1 MTLQDKINKEPYFK
15 AKNLTDI
22 ADVEYSLQ
30 ELKKLIAE
38 YGYTKQ
44 LIAIL
49 TRINNK
55 KSKLSGTMKL
65 TKGSKA
71 AKDFMAKIR
80 SMKNKPKK
88 SKVGAIKR
96 STRKVVKNNTSV
108 LSGTHKDTKSHNYKI
123 SISGDTRK
131 KLSADA
137 VSSMRSIAKAIQII
151 YKRNAWGDS
160 ELNNR
165 QNIAQAYTMLWELI
179 LSNGYTITQ
188 SGKLTKAIH

>member
-1 MTLQDKINKEPYFK
+1 
-15 AKNLTDI
+15 
-22 ADVEYSLQ
+22 
-30 ELKKLIAE
+30 
-38 YGYTKQ
+38 
-44 LIAIL
+44 
-49 TRINNK
+49 
-55 KSKLSGTMKL
+55 MKL

-71 AKDFMAKIR
+71 ARDFMAKIR

-88 SKVGAIKR
+88 SKVGAVKR
-96 STRKVVKNNTSV
+96 STRKLVKNNTSV

-123 SISGDTRK
+123 SISGTERK

-151 YKRNAWGDS
+151 YKRNAWGDN